1 MVKNKKCDCGHSK
14 NEHMLTQKK
23 ICQYWISYYFMTGL
37 QLYKRVAGECMKCH
51 CPEYKPPSKFNARR
65 GVDYTLRTTK
75 NDVPEKRCTRCG
87 GLLVNHENIDHSF
100 LCSRTPL

>member
-1 MVKNKKCDCGHSK
+1 
-14 NEHMLTQKK
+14 MLTQKK

-65 GVDYTLRTTK
+65 GWITHYEQQRMMFLK
-75 NDVPEKRCTRCG
+75 KDVLDVG
-87 GLLVNHENIDHSF
+87 DF
-100 LCSRTPL
+100 